1 MVYTTFTFVS
11 TSLKYIQ
18 KNEIKEIFHFFKTG
32 WKKEEFCLNENLVM
46 KRRLGVTVNICRQR
60 FDKVIAIV

>member
-11 TSLKYIQ
+11 TSLKYI
-18 KNEIKEIFHFFKTG
+18 KKKIFHFFKTG
-32 WKKEEFCLNENLVM
+32 WKKDEFCLNENLVM
-46 KRRLGVTVNICRQR
+46 KRRLGVTVSICRQR